1 MSEYKDKFF
10 TNFPSNGNI
19 VVFDLEFT
27 SWKGSLQRNWSKK
40 GEHREI
46 VQIGA
51 VMIDLESNFKIINQF
66 NCLVKPTINPYLSDY
81 FVDLTGIDRLEV
93 ENEGVSFSNAY
104 SKFLEFVNSSSTIYS
119 NGNDGEVLRENCRL
133 NKIGYMLDKEKIV
146 NLRIWLAKKA
156 SEYLGKKYEVIDSG
170 DIIEVLTKKTS
181 QKRKHNA
188 LDDATSVSQGIKI
201 LMNF

>member
-27 SWKGSLQRNWSKK
+27 SWKGSLQRNWSKN

-81 FVDLTGIDRLEV
+81 FVGE
-93 ENEGVSFSNAY
+93 SN
-104 SKFLEFVNSSSTIYS
+104 LI
-119 NGNDGEVLRENCRL
+119 
-133 NKIGYMLDKEKIV
+133 
-146 NLRIWLAKKA
+146 
-156 SEYLGKKYEVIDSG
+156 LGW
-170 DIIEVLTKKTS
+170 
-181 QKRKHNA
+181 
-188 LDDATSVSQGIKI
+188 
-201 LMNF
+201 